1 MTYKSGYNGQ
11 NNSVSQKQ
19 SSKVFKIKAK
29 NKISK
34 QKELNQT
41 IVISFRYEAIE
52 ICIYAT

>member
-29 NKISK
+29 TKISK

-41 IVISFRYEAIE
+41 ISFRYEAIE

>member
-29 NKISK
+29 TKISK

-52 ICIYAT
+52 ICLYAT